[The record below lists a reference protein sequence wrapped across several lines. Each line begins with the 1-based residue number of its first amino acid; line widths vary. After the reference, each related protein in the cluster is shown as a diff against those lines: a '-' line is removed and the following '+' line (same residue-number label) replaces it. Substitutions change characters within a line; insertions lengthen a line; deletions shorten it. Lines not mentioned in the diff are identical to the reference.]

1 MPSSEDAER
10 LRREVA
16 ELRAENEKL
25 RGYFRIGPPDPGAR
39 AKDEQEGSNRIKVL
53 LLPDPLR
60 EEEEKGPG
68 PQAVASVAAVVL
80 EAMRERGP
88 DVEWRAEHD
97 LARIP
102 EDAECHQLGDVLRR
116 VWDGTGRIPPTY
128 RVVCKESSEPAIQR
142 CLVQGEPESE
152 RFLEGHRQMIRDF
165 DDLAAEGE
173 AAIAAGES
181 HHAGWVLK
189 ALDVVLARIELA
201 RVCFETDGDWMD
213 ALSAP
218 RPEYLLP
225 RGVRVEATAVP
236 DSP

>member
-1 MPSSEDAER
+1 MATDDNIDE
-10 LRREVA
+10 LRGEIAR
-16 ELRAENEKL
+16 LRAENEQL
-25 RGYFRIGPPDPGAR
+25 RGHFRIGAPDSVDDVEDGEEDKRPV
-39 AKDEQEGSNRIKVL
+39 KVL

-60 EEEEKGPG
+60 EQGERGPG
-68 PQAVASVAAVVL
+68 PQAVASVAAIVL

-97 LARIP
+97 LTCIP

-128 RVVCKESSEPAIQR
+128 RVVREENSEPTIRR
-142 CLVQGEPESE
+142 CLVKGEAESD
-152 RFLEGHRQMIRDF
+152 RFLEGHRQLIQDF

-173 AAIAAGES
+173 AAVAAGES

-189 ALDVVLARIELA
+189 ALDVVLAKIELA
-201 RVCFETDGDWMD
+201 RVCFETDGDWRD
-213 ALSAP
+213 ALNAP

-225 RGVRVEATAVP
+225 RGVRIEATAVP

>member
-1 MPSSEDAER
+1 MPTDDHIDE

-16 ELRAENEKL
+16 RLRAENEKL
-25 RGYFRIGPPDPGAR
+25 RGHFRIGPLDSVDGSQ
-39 AKDEQEGSNRIKVL
+39 DGEEGKRPIKVL

-60 EEEEKGPG
+60 ERGEKGLG
-68 PQAVASVAAVVL
+68 PQAVSNVAAVL
-80 EAMRERGP
+80 LGAMRKQRP

-97 LARIP
+97 LDRIP
-102 EDAECHQLGDVLRR
+102 EDAECHQLGDVLQR

-128 RVVCKESSEPAIQR
+128 RVVREGKSEPAVR
-142 CLVQGEPESE
+142 RRLVKGEPESNQ
-152 RFLEGHRQMIRDF
+152 FLEGHRQLIQDF

-173 AAIAAGES
+173 AAITAGES

-189 ALDVVLARIELA
+189 ALDVVLAKIELA
-201 RVCFETDGDWMD
+201 RVCFETDGDWRD
-213 ALSAP
+213 ALNAP

-225 RGVRVEATAVP
+225 RGVRIEATALP